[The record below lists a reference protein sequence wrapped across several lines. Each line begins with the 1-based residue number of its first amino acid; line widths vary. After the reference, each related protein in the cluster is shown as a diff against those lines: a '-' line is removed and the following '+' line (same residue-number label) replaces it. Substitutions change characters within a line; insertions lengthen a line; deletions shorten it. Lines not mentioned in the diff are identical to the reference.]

1 MQAPLEL
8 ADMGL
13 IATFVAAGILLR
25 GRVNPMIPIT
35 RASVVGA
42 LIGGFGLGE
51 IPDFLSEGLGSV
63 IKSTRGKSGNAGVIT
78 KKARSKAAG
87 ESFAKL
93 PSHLQ

>member
-51 IPDFLSEGLGSV
+51 IPDFLSEGLSSV
-63 IKSTRGKSGNAGVIT
+63 IKRVKGQKVCLGSGISRV
-78 KKARSKAAG
+78 
-87 ESFAKL
+87 
-93 PSHLQ
+93 

>member
-13 IATFVAAGILLR
+13 ITIFVTVGILLR
-25 GRVNPMIPIT
+25 GRVNPMIPKT

-51 IPDFLSEGLGSV
+51 IPDFLSEGLSLV
-63 IKSTRGKSGNAGVIT
+63 INSTRGNRLKGHFVWINRYGFPGQAGIM
-78 KKARSKAAG
+78 
-87 ESFAKL
+87 
-93 PSHLQ
+93 Q

>member
-13 IATFVAAGILLR
+13 IIIFVAPGILLR
-25 GRVNPMIPIT
+25 GRVNPTIPIT

-51 IPDFLSEGLGSV
+51 IPDFLSEDLSSV
-63 IKSTRGKSGNAGVIT
+63 IKSIRGNLGLRV
-78 KKARSKAAG
+78 KKCV
-87 ESFAKL
+87 
-93 PSHLQ
+93 